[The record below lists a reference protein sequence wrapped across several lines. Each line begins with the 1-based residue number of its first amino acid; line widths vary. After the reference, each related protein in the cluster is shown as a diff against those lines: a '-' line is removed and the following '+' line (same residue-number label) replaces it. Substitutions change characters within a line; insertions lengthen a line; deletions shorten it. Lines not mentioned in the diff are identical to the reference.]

1 MGIYWKPEKAAKG
14 DATEKD
20 HKDWIKV
27 DSVSFSSGRTVVS
40 KTGRMADRDTST
52 GQLTEITV
60 TKEMDTASMNLFNAT
75 CVGNGEK
82 MEIHVTRAGTL
93 DDKSEIVY
101 LKYELE
107 NALLTSY
114 SFNSSGGK
122 PSETLT
128 INFTKM
134 TMTHTPQDPAAKADP
149 NNTVSVCQG
158 TNKTQGS

>member
-1 MGIYWKPEKAAKG
+1 MGIYWKPEKAGKG
-14 DATEKD
+14 DATEKE

-27 DSVSFSSGRTVVS
+27 DSVSFSSGRNIRTV
-40 KTGRMADRDTST
+40 TGRTADREASP
-52 GQLTEITV
+52 GHISEITIS
-60 TKEMDTASMNLFNAT
+60 KEMDAASMNLFAAT

-82 MEIHVTRAGTL
+82 MEIHMTRAGTL
-93 DDKSEIVY
+93 DDKAEVVY

-128 INFTKM
+128 VNFTKI
-134 TMTHTPQDPAAKADP
+134 TMIHTPQDPAAKADP

-158 TNKTQGS
+158 TNKMQGG

>member
-1 MGIYWKPEKAAKG
+1 MGIYWKPEKVGKG
-14 DATEKD
+14 DATETE
-20 HKDWIKV
+20 HKEWIKV
-27 DSVSFSSGRTVVS
+27 DSVSFSSGRNIRTV
-40 KTGRMADRDTST
+40 TGRTADREASP
-52 GQLTEITV
+52 GHISEITIS
-60 TKEMDTASMNLFNAT
+60 KEMDTASMNLFAAT

-82 MEIHVTRAGTL
+82 MEIHMTRAGTL
-93 DDKSEIVY
+93 DDKAEVVY

-128 INFTKM
+128 VNFTKI
-134 TMTHTPQDPAAKADP
+134 TMIHTPQDPAAKADP

-158 TNKTQGS
+158 TNKMQGG